1 MVLLCKAKYDGKAK
15 LCFMDTDSFISYIK
29 TDNIYNWRLITNFLK
44 EGLTLQ
50 VMRWIDHYQTEKT
63 RKLLEYVKV
72 RLSWKTYSFFN
83 RQQRYREKGKTH
95 KKVCCKNK
103 NFISKL

>member
-1 MVLLCKAKYDGKAK
+1 MVLLCKAKYDGKTK

-50 VMRWIDHYQTEKT
+50 VMRWIDHYQKEKA

-72 RLSWKTYSFFN
+72 NYI
-83 RQQRYREKGKTH
+83 GKSRKH
-95 KKVCCKNK
+95 
-103 NFISKL
+103 L